1 MVMGEEGVGAVG
13 GAGAGGE
20 AIVVARSVGLCE
32 GALDSFDISSND
44 TSDSYREARL
54 FCFDVVFCSAARDAI
69 ANERWKRGGKKGENQ
84 KCPSKE
90 TVCPQGLL
98 KKILIEPNP
107 NSLIMPAQDLL

>member
-54 FCFDVVFCSAARDAI
+54 FCFDVVFCSAARDAWDAI
-69 ANERWKRGGKKGENQ
+69 SNERWKKGGRR
-84 KCPSKE
+84 KCPSKA
-90 TVCPQGLL
+90 TVCPRGLL
-98 KKILIEPNP
+98 KKNPNP

>member
-54 FCFDVVFCSAARDAI
+54 FCFDVVFCSARDAI
-69 ANERWKRGGKKGENQ
+69 SNERWKRGGKKGERI
-84 KCPSKE
+84 KSVPA
-90 TVCPQGLL
+90 
-98 KKILIEPNP
+98 KKQCAPR
-107 NSLIMPAQDLL
+107 DF